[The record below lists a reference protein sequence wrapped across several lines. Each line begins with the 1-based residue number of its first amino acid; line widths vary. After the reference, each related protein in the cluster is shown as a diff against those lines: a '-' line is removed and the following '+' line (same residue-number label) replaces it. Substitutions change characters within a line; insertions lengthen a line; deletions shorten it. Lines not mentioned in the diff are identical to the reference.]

1 MMKFQRQG
9 CILSNDYKDLSITKT
24 PSLYIHLGSFVALSA
39 KGEPPGGSVYQG
51 RVVSCDPGW
60 LCPPR
65 ESRQVIRRSEVR
77 IRVSRDLGF
86 GQLDLGSHAS
96 AASRNLIGP
105 RAVRWYKASPLPGLD
120 RNIAFCVPHCL
131 HALRHR

>member
-1 MMKFQRQG
+1 MTTKIYLLLR
-9 CILSNDYKDLSITKT
+9 LRLSI
-24 PSLYIHLGSFVALSA
+24 YIFGSFVALSA
-39 KGEPPGGSVYQG
+39 KGEPPGGSVCQG

-60 LCPPR
+60 LCLPR

-86 GQLDLGSHAS
+86 GQLDLGSRAS

-105 RAVRWYKASPLPGLD
+105 RAVRWYKAGPLPGLD
-120 RNIAFCVPHCL
+120 RNINVILKQAI
-131 HALRHR
+131 